1 MFARPSW
8 YHHETLRQDI
18 AALEKQID
26 LKEETSLEGQ
36 TASSF
41 FFPEIIFNV
50 PSFSN
55 KTKQENQKI
64 IITKKTD
71 LSKGLLQI
79 GCSHLTVRACPPLD
93 SSSV

>member
-41 FFPEIIFNV
+41 FFL
-50 PSFSN
+50 
-55 KTKQENQKI
+55 K
-64 IITKKTD
+64 
-71 LSKGLLQI
+71 
-79 GCSHLTVRACPPLD
+79 
-93 SSSV
+93 